1 MFTKDNK
8 GELLRKLFD
17 LETRNIKKTEKKEV
31 KKQIVW
37 NRKFDS
43 DDAII
48 IEDDKKYL
56 SEDEELAELL

>member
-17 LETRNIKKTEKKEV
+17 LETRNIKKAEKKEV

-37 NRKFDS
+37 SRKFDS

>member
-17 LETRNIKKTEKKEV
+17 LETRNIKKAEKKEV

-37 NRKFDS
+37 SRKFDS
-43 DDAII
+43 DDVII

>member
-17 LETRNIKKTEKKEV
+17 LETRNIKKAEKKEV

-37 NRKFDS
+37 SRKFDS

-56 SEDEELAELL
+56 SEDE